1 MKVLGITSAEPS
13 ALAPDL
19 PVMAGQAGL
28 PADFRAEL
36 WNAFIAPAGTDPAII
51 ERLNTEINAILAD
64 PAVTAQLLAMGW
76 QAQPGTPAELA
87 DRIAADTELWGAVI
101 DRIEAQ
107 E

>member
-1 MKVLGITSAEPS
+1 M
-13 ALAPDL
+13 
-19 PVMAGQAGL
+19 
-28 PADFRAEL
+28 
-36 WNAFIAPAGTDPAII
+36 
-51 ERLNTEINAILAD
+51 
-64 PAVTAQLLAMGW
+64 TAQLLAMGW